1 MKSPIDEIARERS
14 LNRLTAANDDLDELK
29 FLELELLY
37 TLVIHA
43 DFGETELW
51 DSVPKLDEV
60 CTCNAGEGLH
70 APMSDTTLRRAMREV
85 RRSIISPQLFVQVY
99 SFAEQSLRT
108 RLRGTNESIL

>member
-37 TLVIHA
+37 TLVEHA

-51 DSVPKLDEV
+51 DIVPNLDEV
-60 CTCNAGEGLH
+60 CTCNAGEGWH
-70 APMSDTTLRRAMREV
+70 AAMSDTTLRRAMREV
-85 RRSIISPQLFVQVY
+85 RRSIISPQLFLKVY
-99 SFAEQSLRT
+99 SFDEQSLRT